1 MIRLLTLL
9 CALTFVTPAVAG
21 EVDGC
26 YRVGATV
33 VVKDNQVV
41 RVSKITILPLRD
53 LNRDGIDI
61 NIGPLDIH
69 IPQASDTEAC
79 EGGIC
84 IAPPAGRRPCPGPC
98 NPVIGPDGQPQ
109 RVYMIYH
116 PTKDKYLGTGI
127 IGGLVNWVDASD
139 AIILPNR
146 VTAQKQIDGL
156 LGSKNVVELKAFL
169 LLPVNVR

>member
-26 YRVGATV
+26 YSVGATV

-41 RVSKITILPLRD
+41 RVSKITILPLCDCD

-61 NIGPLDIH
+61 Y